1 MFGNLAKMMKI
12 AGEMKTKMPEL
23 QAKLAASEFTAEAG
37 GGAVTATV
45 NGKLQLVGLKIDKSV
60 LADGDVDASMLE
72 DLIKAAV
79 SSAQTDAAETA
90 KQAMTEL
97 TGGIEIPGM

>member
-1 MFGNLAKMMKI
+1 MMKI

-23 QAKLAASEFTAEAG
+23 QQKLASSEFTAEAG

-45 NGKLQLVGLKIDKSV
+45 NGKLQLVDLKIDKSV
-60 LADGDVDASMLE
+60 LADDDVDASMLE

-79 SSAQTDAAETA
+79 ASAQTDAAQAA
-90 KQAMTEL
+90 KQAMAEL